1 MNIFSYPLSRYL
13 AGGRAPDN
21 IALLKAEA
29 EKLEQMRSTMVPSS
43 SMTSSTCKMIQTKVN
58 CKFQ

>member
-1 MNIFSYPLSRYL
+1 
-13 AGGRAPDN
+13 
-21 IALLKAEA
+21 
-29 EKLEQMRSTMVPSS
+29 MRSTMVPSS